1 MRGATVG
8 RKAAQV
14 SKQKAVIAESSP
26 TRLLLWTAI
35 ATLLLTFLG
44 ASQPLED
51 VFRVVRNQT
60 YVHRASGDIVLV
72 TIDDQG
78 LRTIGRWPWPR
89 RYHAKIIDE
98 LTAAGAKRIF
108 FDIAF
113 ETRSNPV
120 DDGLLAAAIERSG
133 RVTLPVRGH
142 SGPNGITQE
151 TPAPLTMFSKHAQ
164 LSSIR
169 VDYNY
174 QNAVW
179 RLPYAADA

>member
-1 MRGATVG
+1 MRGAQIG
-8 RKAAQV
+8 KGSAQV
-14 SKQKAVIAESSP
+14 LKRRAETTERSP
-26 TRLLLWTAI
+26 MRLLLWTAI
-35 ATLLLTFLG
+35 ATLLLTFIG
-44 ASQPLED
+44 AVQPLED
-51 VFRVVRNQT
+51 VLRVLRNQSN
-60 YVHRASGDIVLV
+60 VHRASGDIVLV

-151 TPAPLTMFSKHAQ
+151 T
-164 LSSIR
+164 
-169 VDYNY
+169 
-174 QNAVW
+174 
-179 RLPYAADA
+179 